1 MKWQHIITDYYMR
14 KPNSSNLTP
23 ESLLDQ
29 SSVFTY
35 NKSEEESD
43 IFYNR
48 LQNYVNYTSQFNT
61 NLSLQDATACDVSD
75 GMSADDF
82 INYMKTNSSGEQP
95 SRYKFRI
102 AVSNAYILDALSKE
116 ESFDP
121 ERLNGN
127 EFILS
132 EEDQQLI
139 SKIITSVIASLFT
152 DIEAFAVLF
161 SDLSEEEV
169 TTLANIWSQNSELNS
184 IVFSVLHPSVLSRL
198 LLIARFMIKM
208 QTISD
213 GSGAPNIINSI
224 AKELNMQDLMNLDT
238 SNPFGMRSLIKS
250 CLCAITPGVD
260 LGEQTIDNII
270 EDFSSWLRHY
280 IKISEEF
287 AKIQNATEEEKISW
301 FKTNLW
307 DYQFSNELI
316 WCFNNSYR
324 SYNTPEKLFQAKVNN
339 TISITRNI
347 SDPNKYDVTMVA
359 KSSGEAGEDISGSIK
374 VTDINSG
381 QSCDFSY
388 NHNMQNPTSSD
399 RDLGTRT
406 AQIGPLI
413 AAPQFEIQDDT
424 RLTALDPTCFTSDTL
439 ITLYDGTTK
448 RADEIQIGDELLCFD
463 RKGRK
468 HKDIVIFTD
477 NYMKSYTD
485 HGYYEVDFSG
495 HKVKI
500 IKNHRFYNVEKKSLI
515 HIWDWKIG
523 KDHALLEDG
532 TKVLLTGITFHPCE
546 CQHHAIMTK
555 KYRNYPINGVQSG
568 FSWLSKIRAKVFVKL
583 GIWKGGK

>member
-1 MKWQHIITDYYMR
+1 MR

-169 TTLANIWSQNSELNS
+169 TTLANI
-184 IVFSVLHPSVLSRL
+184 
-198 LLIARFMIKM
+198 
-208 QTISD
+208 
-213 GSGAPNIINSI
+213 
-224 AKELNMQDLMNLDT
+224 
-238 SNPFGMRSLIKS
+238 
-250 CLCAITPGVD
+250 
-260 LGEQTIDNII
+260 
-270 EDFSSWLRHY
+270 
-280 IKISEEF
+280 
-287 AKIQNATEEEKISW
+287 
-301 FKTNLW
+301 
-307 DYQFSNELI
+307 
-316 WCFNNSYR
+316 
-324 SYNTPEKLFQAKVNN
+324 
-339 TISITRNI
+339 
-347 SDPNKYDVTMVA
+347 
-359 KSSGEAGEDISGSIK
+359 
-374 VTDINSG
+374 
-381 QSCDFSY
+381 
-388 NHNMQNPTSSD
+388 
-399 RDLGTRT
+399 
-406 AQIGPLI
+406 
-413 AAPQFEIQDDT
+413 
-424 RLTALDPTCFTSDTL
+424 
-439 ITLYDGTTK
+439 
-448 RADEIQIGDELLCFD
+448 
-463 RKGRK
+463 
-468 HKDIVIFTD
+468 
-477 NYMKSYTD
+477 
-485 HGYYEVDFSG
+485 
-495 HKVKI
+495 
-500 IKNHRFYNVEKKSLI
+500 
-515 HIWDWKIG
+515 
-523 KDHALLEDG
+523 
-532 TKVLLTGITFHPCE
+532 
-546 CQHHAIMTK
+546 
-555 KYRNYPINGVQSG
+555 
-568 FSWLSKIRAKVFVKL
+568 
-583 GIWKGGK
+583 